1 MRIKDTIYLDHQA
14 STPVDERVLEA
25 MLPFYSDSFGNP
37 HSADHILG
45 WQASQAVESATKQVA
60 SFLDCGNDEVIFTS
74 GATEANNQAILGAV
88 IATQGTERNRIIVSA
103 IEHKCVLA
111 AAQAAHEIFGM
122 TVEYAPVDR
131 CGRIKLDWL
140 NEKLDNDVLLVSAIS
155 VNNEVGTTQDI
166 QTITEMANN
175 VGAIVHSDCAQAPLA
190 TDMLE
195 IASRVDML
203 SLSSHKIYG
212 PKGIGAL
219 FVKRSIQKHI
229 SPIIFGGGQQNN
241 LRSGTVPTHLA
252 VGIGQA
258 VAILSDDMSSEHD
271 RLRLLRSRFI
281 DELKEMKIDI
291 ALITPTDIPT
301 HPGNV
306 NIRFIGINAQDIL
319 QSIQPRVAAST
330 GSACTSGI
338 PESSHVLRGMG
349 LTEQETAECIRF
361 SMGRHTTEAH
371 VEQAAVFVADSVKNL
386 RKKQISISHEV

>member
-45 WQASQAVESATKQVA
+45 WQANQAVEGAATQVA
-60 SFLDCGNDEVIFTS
+60 SLLDCGNDEVIFAS
-74 GATEANNQAILGAV
+74 GATEANNHAVLGAV
-88 IATQGTERNRIIVSA
+88 IAAQGSERNRIIVSA

-111 AAQAAHEIFGM
+111 AARAAREIFGT

-140 NEKLDNDVLLVSAIS
+140 GEKLDSDVLLVSAIG
-155 VNNEVGTTQDI
+155 VNNEVGTIQDI
-166 QTITEMANN
+166 QLIAEMSGK
-175 VGAIVHSDCAQAPLA
+175 VGALVHSDCAQAPLA
-190 TDMLE
+190 TDMGG
-195 IASRVDML
+195 IASHVDML
-203 SLSSHKIYG
+203 SLSGHKIYG

-219 FVKRSIQKHI
+219 FIRRSVQNRI

-252 VGIGQA
+252 VGFGQA
-258 VAILSDDMSSEHD
+258 VEILNDDISPKHD
-271 RLRLLRSRFI
+271 RLRLLRDRLV
-281 DELKEMKIDI
+281 DGLKQAEMDV
-291 ALITPTDIPT
+291 ALITPTDVPT
-301 HPGNV
+301 HPANANV
-306 NIRFIGINAQDIL
+306 RFMGINAQDIL

-349 LTEQETAECIRF
+349 FTEQEASECIRF
-361 SMGRHTTEAH
+361 SIGRHTTEAD
-371 VEQAAVFVADSVKNL
+371 VEQAADIIADSVKDL
-386 RKKQISISHEV
+386 RGK